1 MRLSRRP
8 WWLTYFPNLIHPNL
22 KFYRDPHNLRHRVLL
37 LNRLPYKS
45 HKRSV
50 TVPSLSLQQSRFIS
64 QLQAPMLLR
73 MGKIFA

>member
-1 MRLSRRP
+1 MSLGRRP

-22 KFYRDPHNLRHRVLL
+22 KFYRGLRHRVLL
-37 LNRLPYKS
+37 RNRLPYKF
-45 HKRSV
+45 HKRLV